1 MTKELRDSQVIKKSG
16 VSLKC
21 PGYIFIRIHRI

>member
-21 PGYIFIRIHRI
+21 PGYIFVRHRI